1 MLFFGVF
8 FIRGATGLR
17 PLCIIKVVHVQYN
30 RSVGTRIHS
39 SHFVHARDTE
49 RTPRDFLASLCRQ
62 FVDFSPME
70 MICGLKFS
78 I

>member
-1 MLFFGVF
+1 MLFFGFF

-49 RTPRDFLASLCRQ
+49 QRREIFWRRYVGNSWIFLPS
-62 FVDFSPME
+62 
-70 MICGLKFS
+70 K
-78 I
+78 